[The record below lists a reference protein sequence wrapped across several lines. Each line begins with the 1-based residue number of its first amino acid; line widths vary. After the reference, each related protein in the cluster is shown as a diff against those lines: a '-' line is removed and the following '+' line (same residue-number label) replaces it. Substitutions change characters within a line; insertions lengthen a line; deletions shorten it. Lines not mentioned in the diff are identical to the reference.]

1 MVRAFVGLS
10 TMTSVCA
17 TGRRKTGSLFI
28 ASPDPSPKPVRDC
41 SSQQARNRPAQL
53 GIAQPSYSLANG

>member
-10 TMTSVCA
+10 TMTRVCA

-28 ASPDPSPKPVRDC
+28 APP
-41 SSQQARNRPAQL
+41 ARYGDMGVP
-53 GIAQPSYSLANG
+53 

>member
-17 TGRRKTGSLFI
+17 TSRRKTGSLFI
-28 ASPDPSPKPVRDC
+28 ASPDRLLKPVREC
-41 SSQQARNRPAQL
+41 
-53 GIAQPSYSLANG
+53 

>member
-17 TGRRKTGSLFI
+17 TCRRKTGSLFI
-28 ASPDPSPKPVRDC
+28 ASPDHSPKPVREC
-41 SSQQARNRPAQL
+41 
-53 GIAQPSYSLANG
+53 